1 MMLKKKL
8 KSSNQK
14 SYYQKQYP
22 SKNIKRESHKV
33 SSIFLQKVVNDAITS
48 GKFPDNLKLTDVT
61 PLEKPFG

>member
-14 SYYQKQYP
+14 VIT
-22 SKNIKRESHKV
+22 KNNIPLRILRESQKV

-61 PLEKPFG
+61 PQEKPFG